1 MRILIFNRLDPL
13 NQRAGGAE
21 TFTGEL
27 VKRLVADG
35 NEVVWFASGR
45 GEQKR
50 SGDYFG
56 CKIVRKGNVLTV
68 LFWAMLFYLRK
79 RKAFDLVV
87 DEIHAYPF
95 FTKFFVEKRKR
106 LSLVHEVTGEIWYY
120 MLPFPLANLGNLLEK
135 IMYRY
140 FYNDERFLVVSKST
154 KKELIAYGA
163 KAENIHILSEGISL
177 SEESAE
183 VAKSPKPTLVF
194 FGGMR
199 PTKRVEHQLAAV
211 KILKKEFP
219 YLKLF
224 ILGKPEGR
232 YYLGLQ
238 GIVRNLGLQESVEF
252 TGFLNRVERDRL
264 IRASWLTLNSSVKE
278 GWGLAV
284 SEAGALG
291 TPAVVYNTP
300 GNVDSVLHLL
310 TGLHTIEN
318 NPERLALGIKK
329 LLLDEQLREKLAK
342 GAKLFSSKLSWDKSY
357 QQLKQ
362 VLTKCYSVNG

>member
-1 MRILIFNRLDPL
+1 MRILVLNRLDPL

-27 VKRLVADG
+27 AKRLVADG
-35 NEVVWFASGR
+35 HSVVWFASGR
-45 GEQKR
+45 GEKKL
-50 SGDYFG
+50 GDEYFG

-68 LFWAMLFYLRK
+68 LFWAMLYYLRK
-79 RKAFDLVV
+79 HKQFDLVI

-95 FTKFFVEKRKR
+95 FTRFFVEKSKR

-154 KKELIAYGA
+154 KKELVAYGA
-163 KAENIHILSEGISL
+163 KAEKIDILSEGLSL
-177 SEESAE
+177 SDEAPD
-183 VAKSPKPTLVF
+183 VAKSTKPSLVF

-219 YLKLF
+219 YLKLY

-232 YYLGLQ
+232 YYRGLVS
-238 GIVRNLGLQESVEF
+238 IVHNLGLQESVEF
-252 TGFLNRVERDRL
+252 TGFLNRSERDRL
-264 IRASWLTLNSSVKE
+264 IKSSWLTLNSSVKE

-300 GNVDSVLHLL
+300 GNIDSVLHLL

-342 GAKLFSSKLSWDKSY
+342 GAKLFASKLSWDKSY

-362 VLTKCYSVNG
+362 VLSKYYQQNV